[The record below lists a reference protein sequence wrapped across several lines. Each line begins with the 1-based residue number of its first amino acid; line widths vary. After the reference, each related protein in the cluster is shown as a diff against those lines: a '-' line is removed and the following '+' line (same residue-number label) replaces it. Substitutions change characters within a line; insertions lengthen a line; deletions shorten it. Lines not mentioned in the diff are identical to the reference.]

1 VKTRARLLGLLA
13 AAWCLLAPGSVVS
26 PASAQDPGR
35 DARFEWDPTRRFL
48 YVSVGYRDVVDDKI
62 KQKLNRGL
70 PTTILMTGTLYRSG
84 GKQAPLST
92 TAQSCKIT
100 FHVWEEAYRIEI
112 LQPGLS
118 RVRWTPTVEGVLRR
132 CAEATKLLAATRQQ
146 VPQDTPVYLG
156 AKVQINPISAEVLQK
171 IKRWVS
177 RPSGTSTAAPGDAV
191 FSTFTGLFLQR
202 IGEAERELKFN
213 TKLIVPTVLKA
224 K

>member
-1 VKTRARLLGLLA
+1 MLS
-13 AAWCLLAPGSVVS
+13 PGSVVS
-26 PASAQDPGR
+26 PASAQDAGR
-35 DARFEWDPTRRFL
+35 DARFEWDPNRRFL

-70 PTTILMTGTLYRSG
+70 PTTILMTGTLWRSG
-84 GKQAPLST
+84 GRRPLAT

-112 LQPGLS
+112 MQPGIS

-132 CAEATKLLAATRQQ
+132 CAEATKLLAGDGQQ
-146 VPQDTPVYLG
+146 IPRDVPVYLI

-202 IGEAERELKFN
+202 IGEAERELKFE
-213 TKLIVPTVLKA
+213 TKHIVPTVLKA

>member
-1 VKTRARLLGLLA
+1 VKSKARLLGLMA
-13 AAWCLLAPGSVVS
+13 AAWCLLSPGSVVS

-35 DARFEWDPTRRFL
+35 DARFEWDPTRRSL
-48 YVSVGYRDVVDDKI
+48 YVSVRYRDVVDDKI

-70 PTTILMTGTLYRSG
+70 PTTIFMAGELYRSG
-84 GKQAPLST
+84 GKQKLSN

-112 LQPGLS
+112 MQPGVS

-132 CAEATKLLAATRQQ
+132 CAEATKLLAGDRQQ
-146 VPQDTPVYLG
+146 VPQDVPVYMR

-171 IKRWVS
+171 IKGWVS
-177 RPSGTSTAAPGDAV
+177 RPSGTGTAAPGDAV

-202 IGEAERELKFN
+202 IGEAERELKFS
-213 TKLIVPTVLKA
+213 TKLIMPTVLKA

>member
-1 VKTRARLLGLLA
+1 MKSRARLLGLMA
-13 AAWCLLAPGSVVS
+13 AAWCLLSPGSVVS

-70 PTTILMTGTLYRSG
+70 PTTILMTGGLFRSG
-84 GKQAPLST
+84 GRQPLAL
-92 TAQSCKIT
+92 TAQNCKIT

-112 LQPGLS
+112 TQPGVS
-118 RVRWTPTVEGVLRR
+118 RAQWTPTVEGVLRR
-132 CAEATKLLAATRQQ
+132 CAQATKLLAGDRQQ
-146 VPQDTPVYLG
+146 VPQGVPVFLR
-156 AKVQINPISAEVLQK
+156 AEVQINPISAEVLQK

-202 IGEAERELKFN
+202 IGDAERELKFS